1 MKSHKEAIL
10 TEDLFKR
17 FAPCFNF
24 EKDAEQIRDHLVK
37 KGYATKES
45 DNVVILDWSKVPA

>member
-1 MKSHKEAIL
+1 MKKGREAIL

-17 FAPCFNF
+17 FAPFFNF
-24 EKDAEQIRDHLVK
+24 EKDAEKIRDYLVN

-45 DNVVILDWSKVPA
+45 DNVIILDWDKVPE